1 MLVELSVMEQRYQ
14 AVLAVVRDGWT
25 VTDVAEKW
33 GVSRQSVH
41 AWLARYRDG
50 GLEALA
56 DRSHRP
62 KRCPHQVA
70 LGVEARICEMRGR
83 HPGWGPRRL
92 AYELAQAGVE
102 VVPSRSG
109 IYRCLVRNGL
119 IEPKAR
125 QRRRRDYKRWERARP
140 MELWQ
145 IDVVGGVEINDA
157 AEHKVVTGVDDHSRF
172 CVMAGIVERATAR
185 AVCGVFA
192 DALQRWGVPDEVLTD
207 NGKVFTNRLGPKPTE
222 VLFDRI
228 CRDNAIT
235 HRLTAV
241 RSPTTTGK
249 IERFHRTLRVE
260 FLTGRTFPT
269 MVDAQA
275 QLDGWVHE
283 YNIVRPH
290 QALNMATPHDRFT
303 VGTATAPQ
311 LPPTTEAVPAPPMPV
326 VDGQWI
332 QRLVA
337 GTGVIGIESRAVAIG
352 RKHAHAIVDCC
363 VTDTLIH
370 IWDAGEHVHTVPRTT
385 TGPIRNPAIQRRGR
399 VKQQPKS
406 KRQASTGT

>member
-1 MLVELSVMEQRYQ
+1 MELSVMEQRYQ

-70 LGVEARICEMRGR
+70 VGVEARLCEMRGR

-92 AYELAQAGVE
+92 AYELAKAGVE
-102 VVPSRSG
+102 VVPSRSS
-109 IYRCLVRNGL
+109 IYRALVRNGL

-145 IDVVGGVEINDA
+145 IDVVGGVEIDGA
-157 AEHKVVTGVDDHSRF
+157 GEHKVVTGVDDHSRF

-260 FLTGRTFPT
+260 FLTAHSPT
-269 MVDAQA
+269 SPTRKP
-275 QLDGWVHE
+275 
-283 YNIVRPH
+283 NS
-290 QALNMATPHDRFT
+290 
-303 VGTATAPQ
+303 TAGSTNTTRSG
-311 LPPTTEAVPAPPMPV
+311 PTKPST
-326 VDGQWI
+326 W
-332 QRLVA
+332 
-337 GTGVIGIESRAVAIG
+337 T
-352 RKHAHAIVDCC
+352 
-363 VTDTLIH
+363 
-370 IWDAGEHVHTVPRTT
+370 PRTIGSRS
-385 TGPIRNPAIQRRGR
+385 GPRPRRNFRQRPKLSRCHHRCRSLMGNGSNGSSPGR
-399 VKQQPKS
+399 
-406 KRQASTGT
+406 ASSASITERSPSDANTPTPSSTAA

>member
-1 MLVELSVMEQRYQ
+1 MLMELSVMEQRYQ
-14 AVLAVVRDGWT
+14 AVLAVVRDGFS
-25 VTDVAEKW
+25 VTAVAEKW

-62 KRCPHQVA
+62 KHCPHQVA
-70 LGVEARICEMRGR
+70 ADVEVRLCEMRGR

-92 AYELAQAGVE
+92 AYELAKAGVE

-109 IYRCLVRNGL
+109 IYRALIRNGL

-125 QRRRRDYKRWERARP
+125 RRRRRDYQRWERDRP

-145 IDVVGGVEINDA
+145 IDVVGGVEITGGH
-157 AEHKVVTGVDDHSRF
+157 ELKVVTGVDDHSRF
-172 CVMAGIVERATAR
+172 CVMAGIVERANAR

-228 CRDNAIT
+228 CRDNAIK

-260 FLTGRTFPT
+260 FLTGRVFADLA
-269 MVDAQA
+269 DAQG
-275 QLDGWVHE
+275 QLDGWVRE
-283 YNIVRPH
+283 YNTVRPH
-290 QALNMATPHDRFT
+290 QALNMDTPTDRFT
-303 VGTATAPQ
+303 VGTKTAPHVAAI
-311 LPPTTEAVPAPPMPV
+311 TEAVHPPPVPV

-337 GTGVIGIESRAVAIG
+337 ATGVIGIESRAAFIG
-352 RKHAHAIVDCC
+352 RQHAHTIVDCC

-370 IWDAGEHVHTVPRTT
+370 VWAAGEHVRSIARVR
-385 TGPIRNPAIQRRGR
+385 TGPIPNPRVQARGR
-399 VKQQPKS
+399 VKQQPNT
-406 KRQASTGT
+406 KRQPSTGT

>member
-70 LGVEARICEMRGR
+70 LGIEARICEMRGR

-92 AYELAQAGVE
+92 AYELAKVGVE
-102 VVPSRSG
+102 VVPSRSA

-145 IDVVGGVEINDA
+145 IDVVGGVEIVGA
-157 AEHKVVTGVDDHSRF
+157 GEYKVVTGVDDHSRF

-192 DALQRWGVPDEVLTD
+192 DALHRLGVPDEVLTD

-228 CRDNAIT
+228 CRDNGIT

-260 FLTGRTFPT
+260 FLTGRTFDT
-269 MVDAQA
+269 MADAQA

-283 YNIVRPH
+283 YNTVRPH
-290 QALNMATPHDRFT
+290 QALNMDTPHDRFT

-311 LPPTTEAVPAPPMPV
+311 LPPTTEAVPPAPMPV

-370 IWDAGEHVHTVPRTT
+370 IWDAGEHVHTVERTT
-385 TGPIRNPAIQRRGR
+385 TGPIRNPAVQRRKR

>member
-1 MLVELSVMEQRYQ
+1 MLMELSVMEQRYQ
-14 AVLAVVRDGWT
+14 AVLAVVRDGRT
-25 VTDVAEKW
+25 VTDVAEQW

-70 LGVEARICEMRGR
+70 IGVEARLCEMRGR

-92 AYELAQAGVE
+92 AYELAKAGVE

-109 IYRCLVRNGL
+109 IYRALIRNGL
-119 IEPKAR
+119 IAPKAR
-125 QRRRRDYKRWERARP
+125 QRRRRDYKRWQPDRP

-145 IDVVGGVEINDA
+145 IDVVGGVEIIDGG
-157 AEHKVVTGVDDHSRF
+157 EHKVVTGVDDHSRF
-172 CVMAGIVERATAR
+172 CVLAGIVERANAR

-260 FLTGRTFPT
+260 FLTGRTFADLA
-269 MVDAQA
+269 DAQA

-283 YNIVRPH
+283 YNTDRPH
-290 QALNMATPHDRFT
+290 QALNMATPHARFT

-311 LPPTTEAVPAPPMPV
+311 LPPTTEAVQAPPMPV

-337 GTGVIGIESRAVAIG
+337 GTGVIGIEGRAAFIG
-352 RKHAHAIVDCC
+352 RQHAHAIVDCC

-370 IWDAGEHVHTVPRTT
+370 VWDAGEHVRTIQRTT
-385 TGPIRNPAIQRRGR
+385 TGPIHNPAVQRRGN